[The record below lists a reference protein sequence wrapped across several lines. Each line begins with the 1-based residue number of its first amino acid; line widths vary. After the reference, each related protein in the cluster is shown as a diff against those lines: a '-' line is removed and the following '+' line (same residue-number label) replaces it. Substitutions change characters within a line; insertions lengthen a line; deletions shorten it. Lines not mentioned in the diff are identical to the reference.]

1 MPAGGV
7 RRSGRIPK
15 QIAIILSGSDT
26 EGKGFSEETK
36 TLVLSRHGASVLS
49 QHKLVPEQEMF
60 IRSLETNKEVEVRMV
75 GEIGQ
80 REDGYIYGVA
90 FVDPNINFWE
100 MEFPPPTAPEK
111 APSSIW
117 LECSGCHTRE
127 AANLDALEQDVYAVN
142 QGIVR
147 YCKRCLLQT
156 IWKQVRGV
164 VAGEPVAPPP
174 PPPPPPEPKPEVLAE
189 ASPAPAAP
197 ATRPENRRREVRAK
211 VNLKACI
218 RYSGIEEVVACE
230 NMSRGGVCF
239 LSRKQYPVESRI
251 EIAVPYSPGGQ
262 SIFVPALI
270 AHVQELPKEKLYR
283 CGVAY
288 VKATRNPD
296 QF

>member
-1 MPAGGV
+1 MPPGGL

-36 TLVLSRHGASVLS
+36 TLVLSRHGASILS

-60 IRSLETNKEVEVRMV
+60 IRCLDTNKEGEVRLV

-80 REDGYIYGVA
+80 REDGYIYGMA
-90 FVDPNINFWE
+90 FVDPKINFWS
-100 MEFPPPTAPEK
+100 MEFPPPTTPEK

-117 LECSGCHTRE
+117 LECSGCHIRE
-127 AANLDALEQDVYAVN
+127 SATLDVLEQDVYAVN

-156 IWKQVRGV
+156 IWKQVRGGEE
-164 VAGEPVAPPP
+164 GEPVAPPP
-174 PPPPPPEPKPEVLAE
+174 PPPPAPEPKAETLPEV
-189 ASPAPAAP
+189 SPAPAA
-197 ATRPENRRREVRAK
+197 RPENRRREVRAK

-218 RYSGIEEVVACE
+218 RYSGVEEVVACE

-239 LSRKQYPVESRI
+239 LSRIQYPEDSRI
-251 EIAVPYSPGGQ
+251 EIAVPYSPGSQ

-270 AHVQELPKEKLYR
+270 VHVQAIPKEKLYR

-288 VKATRNPD
+288 VKSTRNPNE
-296 QF
+296 F